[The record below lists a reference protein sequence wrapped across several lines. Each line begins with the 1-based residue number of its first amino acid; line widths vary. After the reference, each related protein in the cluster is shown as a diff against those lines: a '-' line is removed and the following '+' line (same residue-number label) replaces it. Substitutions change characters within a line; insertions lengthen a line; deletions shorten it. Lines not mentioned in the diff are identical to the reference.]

1 MWNFNDK
8 LQNLLKTDP
17 RFLDQ
22 EWNLIRNEI
31 IDKAFKIDEKLIE
44 LLITDDEIKT
54 KFFCEIKG
62 HRVFN
67 INTFVDFVQDKNFLN
82 DSYTK
87 YKNKIWLNIGGK
99 FLRERNEVSL
109 VRPYKDCILEWGQSK
124 EDQKRKEIFF
134 NEILAQDEIDRLLDP
149 KVLTNFKKYSKDWE
163 KKVEWFTRD
172 ENGTIKDNLIIKGNN
187 LLALHSLKKEFAG
200 KVKLIYIDPPYNT
213 GNDGFKY
220 NDNFNHST
228 WLTFM
233 KNRFEVARELLRDDG
248 VMFVQCDDNEQAY
261 LKILMDEIFGRE
273 NFINSISI
281 QSSTPS
287 GLKTAH
293 REKTIIKTKDSI
305 LVYKKDEEIKIKPQY
320 QIVDEWDTHFNLFF
334 NREENKVESLKEVL
348 IREKIY
354 DEEKN
359 TSEYSLKN
367 KIFEKFVYE
376 NQENIFQ
383 TGKSMPEQIRNKSL
397 LPENKNKPIKYYSS
411 EIEQYAYNGRR
422 MSFLSNSIN
431 PVLLEGEIKNVISKL
446 VCDFWNDIDFNNSQN
461 EGSVSFP
468 SGKKPEKLLYR
479 IIDMFSSLDDIVLD
493 YHLWSWTTCAVAH
506 KMGRQYVW
514 VEQMEYIETIAVE
527 RMKKVIDWEQGG
539 ISKSVNWQWWWELI
553 YCELKKYNQDFID
566 QIQEAK
572 DTEELLKI
580 WENMK
585 TKSFLNYNVEL
596 AKQEE
601 AIEEFK
607 QLSLD
612 QQKRAL
618 VELLDKN
625 QLYVNLSEINDK
637 DFEVD
642 EEDKRLNDLF
652 YNR

>member
-31 IDKAFKIDEKLIE
+31 IDKAFRIDERLIE

-149 KVLTNFKKYSKDWE
+149 KVLTNFKKYTKDWE
-163 KKVEWFTRD
+163 KKVESFTRD

-233 KNRFEVARELLRDDG
+233 KNRLEVARELLRDDG
-248 VMFVQCDDNEQAY
+248 AIFISSDDNEQAY
-261 LKILMDEIFGRE
+261 LKVLMDEVFWIN
-273 NFINSISI
+273 NFVQNFMR
-281 QSSTPS
+281 
-287 GLKTAH
+287 LHWKW
-293 REKTIIKTKDSI
+293 
-305 LVYKKDEEIKIKPQY
+305 KKDKNSRTLQQY
-320 QIVDEWDTHFNLFF
+320 ALC
-334 NREENKVESLKEVL
+334 
-348 IREKIY
+348 
-354 DEEKN
+354 
-359 TSEYSLKN
+359 
-367 KIFEKFVYE
+367 
-376 NQENIFQ
+376 
-383 TGKSMPEQIRNKSL
+383 
-397 LPENKNKPIKYYSS
+397 
-411 EIEQYAYNGRR
+411 YAYNKSVLESWTDFTSPKGAFSNPDNDPRWER
-422 MSFLSNSIN
+422 FSGSISFSEDRSNQAHDNYYSITS
-431 PVLLEGEIKNVISKL
+431 PSWVVRERQRQCDEDEMWELLKNNKIY
-446 VCDFWNDIDFNNSQN
+446 FWSSPEFSNVPRLKIFPNDIQEVIPQNIFDWAWTTKSALKELQILWFNTKDFDT
-461 EGSVSFP
+461 P
-468 SGKKPEKLLYR
+468 KPEFLMKK
-479 IIDMFSSLDDIVLD
+479 IIEISSQSWDIVLD

-506 KMGRQYVW
+506 KMGRQYIW
-514 VEQMEYIETIAVE
+514 IEQMDYIETIAVE

-539 ISKSVNWQWWWELI
+539 ISKSVNWQGGGEFI

-585 TKSFLNYNVEL
+585 AKSFLNYNVEL

-612 QQKRAL
+612 QKKQAL

-652 YNR
+652 YKL